1 MNVTSHLEYSLVTK
15 ARDQEVKLLVRLKA
29 PDVAVR
35 GRRPLNLGVVVD
47 RSGSMSGDKIEN
59 TRRALK
65 TLITHLDADD
75 LLGIVQFDDEAQ
87 VLLEPTHVRN
97 KDALK
102 RLVDRIDTGG
112 STNLSGGW
120 LLGLDR
126 LGRSAS
132 EACISRCLLL
142 TDGQANQGIQDPLA
156 LAAIG
161 QEARRQRGIV
171 TTTLGFGEGFNE
183 DLLVGI
189 ARESGG
195 AFYFV
200 DKAEQAPAIF
210 NEELQGLLRLAA
222 QNVEVRV
229 RPQGLV
235 RLLAQWTDYPGRV
248 LPDGVAFA
256 LGDLYA
262 GEEKDVLMSLF
273 VPGLPEMAA
282 ARIAALEV
290 SFAGIDGA
298 SVTVRQIAQ
307 DVVVRVAGEGEA
319 TEPNLV
325 VLQQYGLQMAARGRR
340 KAIQEADAGDYARA
354 ERTLRKVAD
363 SLAAIPDTDR
373 MMAREIDDL
382 RTQAGQL
389 DSQVYQTYS
398 RKVLRETSFNAS
410 TGRQDK
416 VASSRARRQRDP
428 KCAGGQVAP

>member
-29 PDVAVR
+29 PEASAR
-35 GRRPLNLGVVVD
+35 TRRPLNLCVVID

-75 LLGIVQFDDEAQ
+75 FLSVVQFDDEAQ

-120 LLGLDR
+120 LLGLDL
-126 LGRSAS
+126 LGQQAG
-132 EACISRCLLL
+132 EGTISRCLLL
-142 TDGQANQGIQDPLA
+142 TDGQANQGIQDPTA

-161 QEARRQRGIV
+161 QEARRSRGIV
-171 TTTLGFGEGFNE
+171 TTTLGFGAGFNE

-200 DKAEQAPAIF
+200 DQAEQAPAIF

-235 RLLAQWTDYPGRV
+235 RLMAQWTDYPGRV

-262 GEEKDVLMSLF
+262 GETKDVLMSLF
-273 VPGLPEMAA
+273 VPGLPEMPAVTLA
-282 ARIAALEV
+282 QLEV
-290 SFAGIDGA
+290 SFAEIDGSA
-298 SVTVRQIAQ
+298 VTVKQIAQ
-307 DVVVRVAGEGEA
+307 QVTVRVAGEGESA
-319 TEPNLV
+319 EPDIV
-325 VLQQYGLQMAARGRR
+325 VLQQYGLQMAAKGRK
-340 KAIQEADAGDYARA
+340 KAIQEADGGDYAKA
-354 ERTLRKVAD
+354 ERTLRTVAEKLAGLPD
-363 SLAAIPDTDR
+363 SDR
-373 MMAREIDDL
+373 LLAREIEDL
-382 RTQAGQL
+382 RTQAGQF
-389 DSQVYQTYS
+389 DSGVYQSYS
-398 RKVLRETSFNAS
+398 RKVLRETAFNAS
-410 TGRQDK
+410 MGRQEK
-416 VASSRARRQRDP
+416 VASSRARRQRDTTNP
-428 KCAGGQVAP
+428 SGRTT